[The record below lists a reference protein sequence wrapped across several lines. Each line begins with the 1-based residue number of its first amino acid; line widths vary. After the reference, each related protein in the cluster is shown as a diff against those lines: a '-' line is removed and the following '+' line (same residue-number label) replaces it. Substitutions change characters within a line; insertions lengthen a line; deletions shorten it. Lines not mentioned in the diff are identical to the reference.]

1 MGGFSFKLILVECI
15 GKNLRLQF
23 AQQACS
29 YRNWFRWNDETQRV
43 VHTSKEMMITHD
55 YSAVV
60 AVPVGFA
67 AVKSCAEP
75 YGLP

>member
-1 MGGFSFKLILVECI
+1 MLLNLV
-15 GKNLRLQF
+15 
-23 AQQACS
+23 S

-43 VHTSKEMMITHD
+43 VHTSKEMMVAHD

-60 AVPVGFA
+60 AVPVSFQ
-67 AVKSCAEP
+67 AVMSCAEP